1 MMSTRIG
8 VVVVAV
14 VLLVACGG
22 EQPPA
27 VQDSASTEAAD
38 VAGAG
43 WTRVSAEALDA
54 GQQALEERILAAR
67 QAMAER
73 LMGELQEALDTTGAP
88 GAIEVCSIRA
98 PEIAAAVSN
107 EYGLLVGRTSF
118 RLRNVANRPPDWAE
132 AAVAERVADPQY
144 FVGPDGQLAALMPI
158 TMQEQCTMCHGS
170 ADAIP
175 EDVEA
180 TLADIYPDD
189 QAVGFAPGD
198 LRGWFW
204 IETPTS

>member
-1 MMSTRIG
+1 MKSTRIG

-14 VLLVACGG
+14 AVLTACGG
-22 EQPPA
+22 QPPP
-27 VQDSASTEAAD
+27 VVEQTEPAQTVD
-38 VAGAG
+38 VADAG
-43 WTRVSAEALDA
+43 WARVSADALDA
-54 GQQALEERILAAR
+54 DQQAAEERMLAAKG
-67 QAMAER
+67 QMAER
-73 LMGELQEALDTTGAP
+73 LMGELQEALATTGAP

-158 TMQEQCTMCHGS
+158 TMQEQCSMCHGS

-180 TLADIYPDD
+180 TLAEIYPDD

>member
-1 MMSTRIG
+1 MSTRIG
-8 VVVVAV
+8 VVAVAMG
-14 VLLVACGG
+14 LLVACGG
-22 EQPPA
+22 EPPPA
-27 VQDSASTEAAD
+27 VQDASGTEAAD

-54 GQQALEERILAAR
+54 GQQELEARMLAAK

-73 LMGELQEALDTTGAP
+73 LMGELHEALDTTGAP

-144 FVGPDGQLAALMPI
+144 FVGPDGQLAALLPI
-158 TMQEQCTMCHGS
+158 TMQERCTMCHGS

-175 EDVEA
+175 EDVET
-180 TLADIYPDD
+180 TLAEIYPDD

>member
-1 MMSTRIG
+1 MKLTRIG
-8 VVVVAV
+8 VVLVAV
-14 VLLVACGG
+14 GLLWSCGG
-22 EQPPA
+22 EPPPVIEGSGA
-27 VQDSASTEAAD
+27 DAPAEIAEAAWKQVDGSDLD
-38 VAGAG
+38 V
-43 WTRVSAEALDA
+43 D
-54 GQQALEERILAAR
+54 QQQQKDQMLAAGSV
-67 QAMAER
+67 MAER
-73 LMGELQEALDTTGAP
+73 LMGELGEALASTGSP

-132 AAVAERVADPQY
+132 AAVAERVADPRY
-144 FVGPDGQLAALMPI
+144 FVGPDGQLAALLPI
-158 TMQEQCTMCHGS
+158 TMQEQCVMCHGS
-170 ADAIP
+170 PDAIP
-175 EDVEA
+175 EEVET
-180 TLADIYPDD
+180 TLAEIYPDD